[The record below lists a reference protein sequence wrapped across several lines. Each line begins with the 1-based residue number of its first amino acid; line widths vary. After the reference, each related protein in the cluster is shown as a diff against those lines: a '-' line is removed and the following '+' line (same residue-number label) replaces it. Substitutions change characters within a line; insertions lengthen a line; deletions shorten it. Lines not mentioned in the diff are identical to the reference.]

1 MTTPNSSKSPE
12 QIHYENLISF
22 FKWAIGISGS
32 IIAILASVAIFVSY
46 GDRNSMK
53 DEYMKTIENLKI
65 QISEIKQEAKETQ
78 QSIKN
83 DLREEVNYSK
93 EYSAKEISNIK
104 IETNNLALAETKK
117 QIDNIFATN
126 KIQYLIEEQAVNE
139 IKKKLPQI
147 INEQT
152 KNDFNI
158 NYAATNMRNG
168 IREGEKILKSYYLF
182 PESKD
187 DSIKAKRIYDQI
199 CTGYDNAA
207 DLYLKDNPCVNYY
220 NNGKLPDDKYTRQ
233 GLESVIK
240 ELNDPETDLTRS
252 AFLIRCLSTSA
263 KKDFKCFEIDKV
275 NEWYNSLK

>member
-1 MTTPNSSKSPE
+1 MTTSNSSKSPE

-22 FKWAIGISGS
+22 LKWAIGISGS

-168 IREGEKILKSYYLF
+168 IREGERILKSYYLF

-199 CTGYDNAA
+199 CTRYNNAA

-240 ELNDPETDLTRS
+240 ELNDPGTDLTRS

-263 KKDFKCFEIDKV
+263 KKDFKCFEINEV